1 MATTAS
7 AMTAT
12 GQPDPG
18 RWRVLSIGLVGAFMV
33 MFDTSM
39 MNAILPTMQTALHMS
54 PTQVTW
60 ATAGFSLAGA
70 VTLVPAGRL
79 GDDFGRR
86 RMFVIGMV
94 LFLLASL
101 SCALAPDGSWLVGSR
116 FAMGVAGSIVIP
128 QVIGLMQQ
136 MFTGKGRSKAFGVYA
151 AIVAMSTA
159 WGPLIAGQTVDG
171 FGHHDGWRYVFLLG
185 MPISLVALVLG
196 YRRLPQTPHKG
207 AGHGRV
213 DLGGMALLGLALV
226 AIVLPLAENGDKGV
240 TPPWWLLGVGAVL
253 LAAFVLW
260 ERALDRRGEHPMIKP
275 RLLVLPSFTF
285 SFVTCLFFY
294 ATFPPIFILLQLYF
308 QAGLHYSALHSSLGT
323 VLFPVGSMSGAL
335 ISGRL
340 VPRFGRR
347 MIVAGCLMMTAGL
360 AATSLACLNWDG
372 GHIVFVLSP
381 GLLVCGLGAG
391 FVISSNQSLGLYDIP
406 RTDASTAGG
415 TYQVGVKIGSAIGI
429 PIATSVFFSTLAD
442 NRGNFADAVSA
453 GLMIPACM
461 AFAASLVAAV
471 GLVRTKQRGSREVP
485 EGGDRDP
492 HEVAIALKE
501 APSGGRRAAPAER
514 SRTAESSR
522 TAEPRRTAE
531 PPRAGED
538 ATAETTRRIKD

>member
-7 AMTAT
+7 AKTT
-12 GQPDPG
+12 TIQPDPT
-18 RWRVLSIGLVGAFMV
+18 RWRALSIGLVGAFMV
-33 MFDTSM
+33 MYDTSM

-86 RMFVIGMV
+86 RMFVIGMI

-101 SCALAPDGSWLVGSR
+101 SCALAPNGSWLVGSR
-116 FAMGVAGSIVIP
+116 FAMGIAGSIVIP

-136 MFTGKGRSKAFGVYA
+136 LFTGKGRSKAFGVYA

-171 FGHHDGWRYVFLLG
+171 FGHQDGWRYVFFMG
-185 MPISLVALVLG
+185 MPISLISLVLG
-196 YRRLPQTPHKG
+196 YRRLPQTPHRGGGGSK
-207 AGHGRV
+207 V
-213 DLGGMALLGLALV
+213 DFGGMALLALALI
-226 AIVLPLAENGDKGV
+226 AIVLPLAENGDKGM

-260 ERALDRRGEHPMIKP
+260 ERSLDRRGEHPMIKP
-275 RLLVLPSFTF
+275 RLLVLPSFSF
-285 SFVTCLFFY
+285 SFITCLFFY
-294 ATFPPIFILLQLYF
+294 AAFPPIFILLQLYF
-308 QAGLHYSALHSSLGT
+308 QAGLHYSALQSSLGT
-323 VLFPVGSMSGAL
+323 LLFPIGSMAGAL

-340 VPRFGRR
+340 VPRYGRR
-347 MIVAGCLMMTAGL
+347 MVVAGCLMMTAGL
-360 AATSLACLNWDG
+360 AATSLLSLNSNG
-372 GHIVFVLSP
+372 GNIAVVLAP

-429 PIATSVFFSTLAD
+429 PIATSVFFSALAD
-442 NRGNFADAVSA
+442 NRGNFADAVAA
-453 GLMIPACM
+453 GLAIPACM
-461 AFAASLVAAV
+461 AFLASLVAVV
-471 GLVRTKQRGSREVP
+471 GLVRTKQWGSREAS
-485 EGGDRDP
+485 EDTDREP
-492 HEVAIALKE
+492 REE
-501 APSGGRRAAPAER
+501 APSAAPA
-514 SRTAESSR
+514 
-522 TAEPRRTAE
+522 
-531 PPRAGED
+531 AG
-538 ATAETTRRIKD
+538 R